1 MHNENFGARST
12 LADGGDGTLPG
23 SPSVVVQSRYM
34 RLLDAAAGAFCAAF
48 LRGGGGGGGSAAALP
63 KSAAL
68 AALRRLLAQQLLT
81 LYVRHVSYV
90 RPIREAGKLKLAA
103 DMARFELVVDSIAGT
118 PVRRAASSPP
128 RRTGHCRRVHLFFF
142 LFLFLLFLFLSPRAP
157 SRRVLSRPRRSAR
170 AASFARCWRRG
181 WACPRSPLSSSHRPT
196 LSLSPFKPPK
206 ARRPRFPLQR
216 APSLATAAVR
226 RSGEHA
232 D

>member
-1 MHNENFGARST
+1 
-12 LADGGDGTLPG
+12 
-23 SPSVVVQSRYM
+23 M

-48 LRGGGGGGGSAAALP
+48 LRGGGGGGGGAAALP

-128 RRTGHCRRVHLFFF
+128 RFSPYRPLSPRAPF
-142 LFLFLLFLFLSPRAP
+142 LFSFSLLFLFLSPRAP
-157 SRRVLSRPRRSAR
+157 SRRVLSRARRSAR

-206 ARRPRFPLQR
+206 ARRARFPLQR